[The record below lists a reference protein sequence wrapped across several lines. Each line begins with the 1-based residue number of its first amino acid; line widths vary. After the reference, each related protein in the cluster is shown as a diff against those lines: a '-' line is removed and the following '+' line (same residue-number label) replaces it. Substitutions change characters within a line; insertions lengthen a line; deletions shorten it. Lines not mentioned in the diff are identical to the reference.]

1 MTTLLNRSKTGLIA
15 RDGSKHL
22 QIDKRGRCDTKKM
35 NQREMKHWI
44 WNCGVVSLE
53 GFQNEQKAWI
63 EIYLGLIV
71 EKVCEVYL
79 FHR

>member
-15 RDGSKHL
+15 REGSKHL
-22 QIDKRGRCDTKKM
+22 QIDKKADVTQKKM

-53 GFQNEQKAWI
+53 GLQNE
-63 EIYLGLIV
+63 
-71 EKVCEVYL
+71 
-79 FHR
+79 